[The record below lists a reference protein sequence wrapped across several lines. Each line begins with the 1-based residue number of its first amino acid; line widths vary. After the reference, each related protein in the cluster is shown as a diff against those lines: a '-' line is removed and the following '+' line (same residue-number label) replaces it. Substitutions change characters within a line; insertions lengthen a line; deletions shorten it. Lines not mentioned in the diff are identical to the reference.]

1 MRPLEERSDLHDHG
15 SVSRPHVFL
24 IHRYFAP
31 DTPPYASILRS
42 IALGLADNGM
52 EVDVLTCLPSYN
64 ASVVASSSMRERI
77 GEHVTVTRWTV
88 LPDRSSTIA
97 KLANLIMFGAR
108 IVGRLA
114 KTPRVDVIMAAS
126 TPPVLIA
133 LVSSFMAKIKRAR
146 FVYHNQDI
154 YPEVAE
160 TAGEIIPARA
170 RDLLKRLDTSTDRR
184 ADRVVVLSEDMA
196 ETITSRGVSRSSVA
210 VINNFDPW
218 TVSDDDPDATYDS
231 VADTVRFVYA
241 GNLGRFQNLEAVA
254 GVIAALENDE
264 RFSFDFIGDGPAR
277 PWLEKFVAEHQLHR
291 VRIHGYIAPEI
302 LADRLRSQYDVGM
315 VSLHPGVIRCAY
327 PSKVMSYIRNGLPV
341 LALIEQDTE
350 LVDALAR
357 YKAGWSAD
365 PADRAAVRR
374 TLDGLWEDRDRLV
387 IMRDEARRMY
397 QTEFAESGQIA
408 SWVRLFDDLVRAR

>member
-1 MRPLEERSDLHDHG
+1 MRPLRQHSRPRDEA
-15 SVSRPHVFL
+15 SVNRPHVVL

-31 DTPPYASILRS
+31 DTPPYATMLRG
-42 IALGLADNGM
+42 IALGLADSGM
-52 EVDVLTCLPSYN
+52 KVDVLSCQPSYN
-64 ASVVASSSMRERI
+64 TSVVASAPEREQI
-77 GEHVTVTRWTV
+77 GDHVTVTRWPV

-97 KLANLIMFGAR
+97 KVANLIMFGVR

-114 KTPRVDVIMAAS
+114 TTRGVDVIMAAS

-133 LVSSFMAKIKRAR
+133 LVSSLMAKIKRAR

-160 TAGEIIPARA
+160 VAGKLPTTART
-170 RDLLKRLDTSTDRR
+170 LLRQLDTSTDRR
-184 ADRVVVLSEDMA
+184 ADRLVVLSEDMA
-196 ETITSRGVSRSSVA
+196 ETIAGRGVSRSAVT

-218 TVSDDDPDATYDS
+218 TLPDDDSDATYEPA
-231 VADTVRFVYA
+231 ADVVRFVYA

-254 GVIAALENDE
+254 GLIAALDNDE
-264 RFSFDFIGDGPAR
+264 RFSFDFIGDGPVR
-277 PWLEKFVAEHQLHR
+277 PWLERFIAENRLR
-291 VRIHGYIAPEI
+291 RIRIHGYIAPEI
-302 LADRLRSQYDVGM
+302 LAERLRSQYDVGM

-341 LALIEQDTE
+341 LALVEQDTE
-350 LVDALAR
+350 LVDALTR

-365 PADRAAVRR
+365 PADATAVKR

-387 IMRDEARRMY
+387 IMREEARRMY
-397 QTEFAESGQIA
+397 QAEFGESGQIA
-408 SWVRLFDDLVRAR
+408 SWVRLFDDLVRAP